1 MTCKVTRWMAD
12 KVTEWKRSAF
22 GLLAIAV
29 IGVGALACSRVPLA
43 PGAEEGTLSES
54 SSQNV
59 DPVQIRKNRGGGGGG
74 GGGGY

>member
-1 MTCKVTRWMAD
+1 MTYKVTQCMAD
-12 KVTEWKRSAF
+12 KVTEWKQSAF

-29 IGVGALACSRVPLA
+29 IGVGAPACSQVPLA
-43 PGAEEGTLSES
+43 PDAEEGTLSES

-59 DPVQIRKNRGGGGGG
+59 DPVQMRKNRDGGG

>member
-1 MTCKVTRWMAD
+1 MTGKVR
-12 KVTEWKRSAF
+12 EWKRSAF

-29 IGVGALACSRVPLA
+29 IGVGAVACTPVPLA
-43 PGAEEGTLSES
+43 PDAEEGTVSGS

-59 DPVQIRKNRGGGGGG
+59 DPVQLRKNRDGGG

>member
-1 MTCKVTRWMAD
+1 MTCNCAQWTTD

-29 IGVGALACSRVPLA
+29 IGVGAVACSRVPLA
-43 PGAEEGTLSES
+43 PDAGQGTLSES

-59 DPVQIRKNRGGGGGG
+59 DPVQMRKNRGGGGGG
-74 GGGGY
+74 GGY